1 MGLCYYNLTVELES
15 RLRGSVIPALYNP
28 KAVMPKAKSSAPA
41 LPAESPLLRRPRAV
55 VVGASSGI
63 GASIASKLAAEGYVV
78 AALARRK
85 RDLDA
90 LCQQINAQAKET
102 RALAYHHDV
111 TDLSTIP
118 TLFKQILKDLGGI
131 DTLVYVAGVMPAV
144 AIDEFNMEKD
154 RQMID
159 TNLLGGMAWL
169 GQAAALFQRMGAG
182 HLVGISSVAG
192 DRGRVLNP
200 GYNASKAGLDTYLEA
215 LRNRL
220 TRHGVCVLTV
230 KPGFVDTDMLKAS
243 RSPKFGVVSAEKVA
257 EGTWKA
263 MRARKPLV
271 YIPGL
276 WRWIMQAVRLTPSFI
291 FRRLS
296 F

>member
-1 MGLCYYNLTVELES
+1 
-15 RLRGSVIPALYNP
+15 
-28 KAVMPKAKSSAPA
+28 MPKAKLSAPA
-41 LPAESPLLRRPRAV
+41 LPSESPLLRRPRAV

-63 GASIASKLAAEGYVV
+63 GAAIASKLAAEGYVV

-90 LCQQINAQAKET
+90 LCKQINAQAKET
-102 RALAYHHDV
+102 RALAYAHDV
-111 TDLSTIP
+111 SDLSAIP
-118 TLFKQILKDLGGI
+118 PLFKQILKDLGGI

-154 RQMID
+154 RQMIE

-169 GQAAALFQRMGAG
+169 GQGAALFQRMGAG
-182 HLVGISSVAG
+182 HLVGMSSVAG

-220 TRHGVCVLTV
+220 TRHGVHVLTV

-243 RSPKFGVVSAEKVA
+243 RSPKFGVVSPEKVA
-257 EGTWKA
+257 AGVWKA
-263 MRARKPLV
+263 IRGRKQLV

-276 WRWIMQAVRLTPSFI
+276 WRWIMLAVRLTPSFI